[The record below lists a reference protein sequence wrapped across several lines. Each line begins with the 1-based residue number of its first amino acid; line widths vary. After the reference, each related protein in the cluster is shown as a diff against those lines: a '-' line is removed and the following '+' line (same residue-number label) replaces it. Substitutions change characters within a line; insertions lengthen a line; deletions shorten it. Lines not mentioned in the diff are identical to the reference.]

1 MKKFISFLIFALYF
15 SFVSGVH
22 ADGIMP
28 GTSFKFPGHNF
39 KGFDVRHKLDGQTN
53 GFGDALADGDET
65 TTDSYST
72 GTTDGSAQSE
82 INITKFGP
90 GGNCDS
96 NCADNRAKLHTKMDQ
111 EHDSGA
117 YSLASG
123 KDSAHTFA
131 GTGIDM
137 TSQNLGTINKVYNHP
152 HEGHDDHD
160 HD

>member
-1 MKKFISFLIFALYF
+1 MKKTFLSLVSVSVFLLSFSVPSFA
-15 SFVSGVH
+15 
-22 ADGIMP
+22 DNIMP
-28 GTSFKFPGHNF
+28 GTSFRFPNHSF
-39 KGFDVRHKLDGQTN
+39 SGFDVGHKLSGQTN
-53 GFGDALADGDET
+53 GFGDAVAEGDET

-111 EHDSGA
+111 VQDSGA

-137 TSQNLGTINKVYNHP
+137 TSQNLGAIDKVYDH
-152 HEGHDDHD
+152 HD
-160 HD
+160 HDDNHD